1 LVLQRLVVGLDKNR
15 SFGAVVRH
23 ERNTWRPAKLYR
35 CSDRQLDFTLPPRR
49 YALAGHLLALAIT
62 AARSAGSERAL
73 GRV

>member
-1 LVLQRLVVGLDKNR
+1 MQVAIRDEELHHQPDAEYGP
-15 SFGAVVRH
+15 GAG
-23 ERNTWRPAKLYR
+23 RPAKLYR
-35 CSDRQLDFTLPPRR
+35 CSDRQLDFTLPLRR